1 MNKESYFKI
10 LENVFLTYGDLKKVS
25 VVESGEKMIS
35 LREHNIRFSLP
46 DGLISPSTGNDI
58 YVRESVVKKLREA
71 QINLDKIMAGCVI
84 DIVYGYRS
92 LQIQKESYQK
102 VKNDLKVTSTDFN
115 DEDTLN
121 EAVHKFIAIPEV
133 AGHPTG
139 GAVDVRVLDKEGNEL
154 DMGTKA
160 HEFSNE
166 SYTFN
171 PFLTKDVW
179 LNRQKLRQSM
189 LSAGFAPFDGEWW
202 HFSYGDREWAAYYR
216 QPCAKYEQIEFEI
229 VTSEKKN
236 VNS

>member
-35 LREHNIRFSLP
+35 LREQNIHFSLP

-58 YVRESVVKKLREA
+58 FVRESVVEKLREA
-71 QINLDKIMAGCVI
+71 QSNLDKIMNGYVI
-84 DIVYGYRS
+84 DVVYGYRS

-102 VKNDLKVTSTDFN
+102 IKNDLKVTSSDFN
-115 DEDTLN
+115 DENLLN
-121 EAVHKFIAIPEV
+121 EAVHRFVAVPEV

-139 GAVDVRVLDKEGNEL
+139 GAVDVRILDKDENEL

-160 HEFSNE
+160 HEFSSE

-202 HFSYGDREWAAYYR
+202 HFSYGDKEWAAYY
-216 QPCAKYEQIEFEI
+216 QEPFAKYEQIEF
-229 VTSEKKN
+229 TTKKTDL
-236 VNS
+236 

>member
-1 MNKESYFKI
+1 MNKESYFKV

-25 VVESGEKMIS
+25 VADNREKMIS

-46 DGLISPSTGNDI
+46 DGLILPSTGNDI

-71 QINLDKIMAGCVI
+71 QINLDKIMAGFVI
-84 DIVYGYRS
+84 DVVYGYRS
-92 LQIQKESYQK
+92 LQIQQENYQK
-102 VKNDLKVTSTDFN
+102 IKNNLKATSDLY
-115 DEDTLN
+115 DETELN
-121 EAVHKFIAIPEV
+121 EAVHRFVAVPEV

-139 GAVDVRVLDKEGNEL
+139 GAVDVRILDKEGNEL

-160 HEFSNE
+160 HEFSSE

-171 PFLTKDVW
+171 PFITKSTW

-202 HFSYGDREWAAYYR
+202 HFSYGDREWAAYYQ
-216 QPCAKYEQIEFEI
+216 QPFAIYDQIEFI
-229 VTSEKKN
+229 AEK
-236 VNS
+236 SSL